1 MAAIGSIVDNLADFW
16 RRSNTRAYLAC
27 LFPIITVLGSYLKE
41 KELVPESYFS
51 NRRNVLN
58 VYFVKISWGWT
69 LGLLLPFILLSNTYK
84 KPWTFVLK
92 RLMSLPVATFIWY
105 ICTETFCYIEEI
117 TGSCYESDTMQVIHG
132 NITSK
137 AACRKAGFIW
147 DAFDISGHSFILA
160 YSALVIVEEMM
171 AVSHIPSS
179 DRNVFLNYLY
189 IALNVIVA
197 IWLLMFT
204 CTSVYFHDTLDKLLG
219 TSSGIILWYV
229 TYVVWYPKFSLPGL
243 PPKGSEEKKHP

>member
-1 MAAIGSIVDNLADFW
+1 MAAIGRIVDNLADFW
-16 RRSNTRAYLAC
+16 RRSYTRAYLAC
-27 LFPIITVLGSYLKE
+27 LFLFITFLGSFFKK

-51 NRRNVLN
+51 NSRNVLN

-92 RLMSLPVATFIWY
+92 RLTSLPVATLIWY
-105 ICTETFCYIEEI
+105 FCTEAFCLIEEI

-132 NITSK
+132 NITTK

-147 DAFDISGHSFILA
+147 DGFDISGHSFILA

-179 DRNVFLNYLY
+179 DRNVFLNCLY

-204 CTSVYFHDTLDKLLG
+204 STSIYFHDFWHKLLG
-219 TSSGIILWYV
+219 TFFGIMGWCV
-229 TYVVWYPKFSLPGL
+229 TYVVCFPKFSLPGL
-243 PPKGSEEKKHP
+243 PPKESEEKKDP

>member
-1 MAAIGSIVDNLADFW
+1 MAAIGSIVDNLAGFW

-27 LFPIITVLGSYLKE
+27 LFLFITLLGSVLKE
-41 KELVPESYFS
+41 TELVPESYFS

-92 RLMSLPVATFIWY
+92 RLTSLPVATLIWY
-105 ICTETFCYIEEI
+105 TCTETFFYIEDI

-132 NITSK
+132 NITTM

-147 DAFDISGHSFILA
+147 DGVDISGHSFILA

-204 CTSVYFHDTLDKLLG
+204 CTSIYFHHFGDKLLG
-219 TSSGIILWYV
+219 TLSGIMGWYM
-229 TYVVWYPKFSLPGL
+229 TYVVWYPKFSFPGL
-243 PPKGSEEKKHP
+243 PPKESKEKKHP